1 MATEIYPPQAG
12 LFFIGSR
19 SDLGSRRLG
28 WTVAVSLF
36 LHLCVLAFVVGIR
49 FTHQGE
55 RPLASVEVSLVS
67 MPVMSKSA
75 DTVPAKPT
83 PAAPAVR
90 PGHVPAPIPMPV
102 KPADVPAP
110 ATMSVKPADA
120 PAPAHVS
127 APVPT
132 LPKPAPVP
140 APAARGEAQG
150 IKRAPGDV
158 MRDVLRGIEL
168 PPDAPQF
175 GDLSPSKPVAEP
187 QRQEAAKPDRA
198 HGKLRR
204 DLDSLIG
211 KLKVPELRT
220 STETPV
226 EQAKRVPTVP
236 DRSSS
241 ISEEADRELEKEL
254 KRLQAPPPVLKIS
267 EPVKEATPQAQQEA
281 PPRPTPAVTA
291 TVPNAKVPETA
302 LKVRGSSSGSS
313 PYLARVQAIISSRW
327 TAPPVD
333 VSGQSLAVVIRFR
346 LDRSGRVSGV
356 TVERSSG
363 NDYYDIAGQRAVMS
377 AGPLPVF
384 PPEMTDLSLDAH
396 FTFSVGEQQAG

>member
-1 MATEIYPPQAG
+1 MATDIYPPQAG

-55 RPLASVEVSLVS
+55 RPLASVEVLLVS

-75 DTVPAKPT
+75 DTFPAKPT

-90 PGHVPAPIPMPV
+90 PAHVPAPIPMP
-102 KPADVPAP
+102 
-110 ATMSVKPADA
+110 VKPADA

-132 LPKPAPVP
+132 LSKPVPVP

-150 IKRAPGDV
+150 IKRASGDV

-204 DLDSLIG
+204 DLDSLLG

-226 EQAKRVPTVP
+226 EQAKRAPTVP

-241 ISEEADRELEKEL
+241 FSEEADRELEKEL
-254 KRLQAPPPVLKIS
+254 KRLQAPPPVIKIS
-267 EPVKEATPQAQQEA
+267 EPVKETTPQAHDA

-291 TVPNAKVPETA
+291 TVPNAKAPETA
-302 LKVRGSSSGSS
+302 LKVPGSSGSS
-313 PYLARVQAIISSRW
+313 PYLARVQAIISSKW

-384 PPEMTDLSLDAH
+384 PPEMPDSSLDAH